1 MRNILIAL
9 FVVILCTGCP
19 YESQVP
25 ISKKGQVF
33 IESLIGKWQRQD
45 ESQNYYLVEQL
56 DEKSYKI
63 AENAYNEDTE
73 SFDITLYKGY
83 ISKIDDN
90 YFFNVTQ
97 YKPNAEANAG
107 NEIMIAAKPTYY
119 LYKLAVKDDQF
130 TMYPL
135 SNYIKE
141 EFEKS
146 VTLEKFIEKNM
157 DLSFFYGEEEQ
168 FVRLENE

>member
-1 MRNILIAL
+1 MRNLFIAL

-45 ESQNYYLVEQL
+45 ESQNYYLVEKL

-73 SFDITLYKGY
+73 SFEVTLYKGY
-83 ISKIDDN
+83 ISMIEDA

-97 YKPNAEANAG
+97 YKPNAEANAS
-107 NEIMIAAKPTYY
+107 NEIMIAAKPSYY
-119 LYKLAVKDDQF
+119 LYKLAVEDDHF
-130 TMYPL
+130 IMYPL

-146 VTLEKFIEKNM
+146 VTLEKFIKKNM

-168 FVRLENE
+168 FIRLENE